1 MKPILSWSIYFCAIF
16 LMSYYFV
23 DMSFV
28 KSIQFSAIITIIH
41 IVMILINK
49 LYKGKQN
56 N

>member
-1 MKPILSWSIYFCAIF
+1 MKPILSWGIYFCAIF

-41 IVMILINK
+41 IVMILIDK